1 MIRVD
6 IKWGWIY
13 NSGMLKRYLLF
24 AFDNYYPSGGWSDFR
39 GDFETL
45 EEALE
50 ASKGVGLDVWDIV
63 DSETKKVI
71 A

>member
-1 MIRVD
+1 
-6 IKWGWIY
+6 
-13 NSGMLKRYLLF
+13 MLKRYLLF